1 MQSKFSMN
9 EIPHEKCMVLTCE
22 KNDTQETRNPYT
34 LTAVHPRVLVDCKHF
49 IIYFDQH
56 VI

>member
-1 MQSKFSMN
+1 MN

-22 KNDTQETRNPYT
+22 KNDTQESRNPYT
-34 LTAVHPRVLVDCKHF
+34 LTAVHPRVLVDCKYL